1 MASDSIGARI
11 KEARLA
17 AGLTQEKLARQVDGV
32 TAADISKAERG
43 EISLSREELK
53 RIAKATGV
61 TQASLLEAAKASG
74 TKKAAKEKAA
84 GTKKTTKSTKTTK
97 KATTK
102 TPAGANTSMKVTAT
116 EKKLIEAYRAADSD
130 LKKIAMNLLKGQYG
144 DQVHRLLGGTDAVA
158 DLLGEAIGNLLG
170 GK

>member
-1 MASDSIGARI
+1 MASDSVGARI
-11 KEARLA
+11 REARLA

-43 EISLSREELK
+43 EISLSREALK
-53 RIAKATGV
+53 GIAKATGV
-61 TQASLLEAAKASG
+61 TQASLLEAAK
-74 TKKAAKEKAA
+74 EKAA
-84 GTKKTTKSTKTTK
+84 GTKKTTKAAASTKKT
-97 KATTK
+97 AAK

-116 EKKLIEAYRAADSD
+116 EKKLIEAYRQADSD
-130 LKKIAMNLLKGQYG
+130 PKKAAMNLLKGQYG

-158 DLLGEAIGNLLG
+158 DLLGKAIGNLLG